1 MVKLEWGPLKGL
13 GRSPVVVVGTVA
25 ERERE
30 KEQQQVLY
38 RLLAQYHR

>member
-1 MVKLEWGPLKGL
+1 
-13 GRSPVVVVGTVA
+13 VVVVGTVA